1 MSLPKFTLAAVLGV
15 MLAGLCSAAAPADNP
30 PAKPDPAGPLAWDA
44 PPFAPGMLRE
54 AVGPRDAHFMGAPRD
69 GDLDRPPPPD
79 GPNGPGPARGKPS
92 RDSEFD
98 RPPPPDGPDGPGP
111 ARGKPP
117 RDGDLDRPPSPPHW
131 PHGDAESLRSGDP
144 EMFKLIQADM
154 ELDRQSRDLAA
165 QYQKAS
171 AEERGKLK
179 GLVEQAVNKHF
190 EVRQERRALELKRLE
205 EELKRLHEAIERR
218 AKARKE
224 IVAKRLAEL
233 LGQADDMHF

>member
-79 GPNGPGPARGKPS
+79 GPNGPGPARGKPP

>member
-1 MSLPKFTLAAVLGV
+1 
-15 MLAGLCSAAAPADNP
+15 
-30 PAKPDPAGPLAWDA
+30 
-44 PPFAPGMLRE
+44 
-54 AVGPRDAHFMGAPRD
+54 
-69 GDLDRPPPPD
+69 
-79 GPNGPGPARGKPS
+79 
-92 RDSEFD
+92 
-98 RPPPPDGPDGPGP
+98 
-111 ARGKPP
+111 
-117 RDGDLDRPPSPPHW
+117 
-131 PHGDAESLRSGDP
+131 
-144 EMFKLIQADM
+144 MFKLIQADM